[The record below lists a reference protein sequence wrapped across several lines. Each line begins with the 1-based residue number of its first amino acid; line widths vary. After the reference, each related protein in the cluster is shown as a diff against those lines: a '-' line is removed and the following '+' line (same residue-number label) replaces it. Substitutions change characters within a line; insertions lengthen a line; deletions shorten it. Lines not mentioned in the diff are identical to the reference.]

1 MRVNTGPEKNA
12 LSTEAAA
19 SVLPHYN
26 LAAVHE
32 AVADSV
38 PSRDCIVFRDRRLTF
53 ADVTRRSRQLAHVL
67 HDRGLGARP
76 EGRAGLAG
84 HESHQDHL
92 AIFAYNCNEYL
103 ETMLGSFKA
112 RVVPVNINYRYV
124 AEELHYVLHDSG
136 AKALVYQSTFAPVLG
151 KVLPGLPGLRDL
163 FQVDDGSGEGLL
175 PGAQWYEQ
183 ALAAAPATLPDWAD
197 DWSPDDLY
205 LVYTGGTTGM
215 PKGVLWRQA
224 DIHRTAMGGRSPL
237 TRQPWASLDELG
249 EFAATNS
256 APHVVMASSPYM
268 HGAGHW
274 TAFLGLNQGATV
286 VIQSNVERLDPV
298 DICSAIERERVTY
311 LQIVGDS
318 FARPI
323 VEEMEQGTYDLSCLR
338 LILSGGTALTAGVKE
353 RLLAQLPGASVL
365 ESVGSSEGG
374 GQAVQMSTAGGVA
387 SSGTFSPTEGSV
399 VVSADLARV
408 LARGDE
414 EVGWLAK
421 RGDIPQ
427 GYLGDA
433 EKTARAFPVV
443 AGERM
448 VVPGDRARWATDGTI
463 ELLGRDSATINS
475 GGEKIFAEEVEAAI
489 SAHPGVTDVVVA
501 SRPSE
506 RWGQEVVAIVHLRT
520 GTSVSEDDLAAEAAR
535 HVARY
540 KLPKA
545 WVFVDAVQR
554 TAAGKAD
561 YRWASKMA
569 ATAP

>member
-1 MRVNTGPEKNA
+1 MSA
-12 LSTEAAA
+12 L
-19 SVLPHYN
+19 PQYN

-32 AVADSV
+32 SVAARV
-38 PSRDCIVFRDRRLTF
+38 PSRECIVFRDRRLTF
-53 ADVTRRSRQLAHVL
+53 ADVTARSRRLAHAL

-76 EGRAGLAG
+76 EGRDGLAS

-92 AIFAYNCNEYL
+92 AILAYNGNEYL
-103 ETMLGSFKA
+103 EAMLGSFKA

-124 AEELHYVLHDSG
+124 AEELHYVLQDSG
-136 AKALVYQSTFAPVLG
+136 AKAIVYQSTFAPVLAE
-151 KVLPGLPGLRDL
+151 VLPGLPELQSL
-163 FQVDDGSGEGLL
+163 YQVEDASGNGLL
-175 PGAQWYEQ
+175 RGAQWYEQ
-183 ALAAAPATLPDWAD
+183 VLASAPATLPDWAE

-224 DIHRTAMGGRSPL
+224 DVHRTSMGGRSPL

-249 EFAATNS
+249 EFAATNP

-274 TAFLGLNQGATV
+274 TAFLGLNQGSTV
-286 VIQSNVERLDPV
+286 VIQDNVERLDPV
-298 DICSAIERERVTY
+298 DICSTIEREGVTY
-311 LQIVGDS
+311 LQVVGDS

-323 VEEMEQGTYDLSCLR
+323 VEEMERGSYDLSCLR

-353 RLLAQLPGASVL
+353 RILARLPGTAVL

-374 GQAVQMSTAGGVA
+374 GQAVQMSTAGGVV

-399 VVSADLARV
+399 VVSADLVAV
-408 LARGDE
+408 LGRGDE

-448 VVPGDRARWATDGTI
+448 VVPGDRARWRADGTI

-489 SAHPGVTDVVVA
+489 RAHPGVTDVIVT

-506 RWGQEVVAIVHLRT
+506 RWGQEVIAIVHLRT
-520 GTSVSEDDLAAEAAR
+520 GASVSEEDLAVEAAR
-535 HVARY
+535 HLARY

-545 WVFVDAVQR
+545 WVFVDAVER

-569 ATAP
+569 AMAP